1 MYQDPLL
8 LTPGPLTT
16 APETRA
22 AMTRDYGSRDSRFV
36 ALSDAVR
43 AGVLALAGG
52 DETWACVPLQGSGTF
67 AVEAAIGTFVPRAG
81 KLLVLVNGAYGRRMK
96 SIAAVMGRDVNTL
109 VFDETVPVDPE
120 VVDQTLRDDPAVT
133 HVALVHCETT
143 TGVLNP
149 VQDIGDVIARHGR
162 RLLLDSMSAFGALPV
177 DVKTL
182 PVDALMASS
191 NKCLEGV
198 PGMGFVVAPI
208 DALRAAE
215 GNAHSLSLDL
225 QQQQVAFARNGQWRF
240 TPPTQVVAALAEA
253 LRLHAAEG
261 GVEGRGAR
269 YRVNCDHL
277 IAGMKTRGF
286 ETLLRPGIQ
295 APIIVTFHQPETDWF
310 DFEGFYAALR
320 THGFAIY
327 PGKLTQA
334 PTFRVGCIGQ
344 VTVDDIDRFLT
355 AVDLVC
361 EELGR

>member
-1 MYQDPLL
+1 MHEDPLL

-22 AMTRDYGSRDSRFV
+22 AMARDYGSRDSRFV
-36 ALSDAVR
+36 GLSDAVR
-43 AGVLALAGG
+43 RRIVALAGG
-52 DETWACVPLQGSGTF
+52 DESWACVPIQGSGTF
-67 AVEAAIGTFVPRAG
+67 AVEAAIGTFVPRDG

-96 SIAAVMGRDVNTL
+96 TIAAVMGRTVSTL
-109 VFDETVPVDPE
+109 IFDETVPVDPD
-120 VVDQTLRDDPAVT
+120 VLDQALRDDPHVT

-149 VQDIGDVIARHGR
+149 VQAVGDVVAAHGR
-162 RLLLDSMSAFGALPV
+162 RLLLDTMSAFGALPV

-182 PVDALMASS
+182 PLDALMASS

-198 PGMGFVVAPI
+198 PGMGFVVAAI
-208 DALRAAE
+208 DTLRGAE

-225 QQQQVAFARNGQWRF
+225 HQQQVAFARNGQWRF
-240 TPPTQVVAALAEA
+240 TPPTQVVAALATA
-253 LRLHAAEG
+253 LELHAAEG

-269 YRVNCDHL
+269 YRENCARL
-277 IAGMKTRGF
+277 VEGMKARGF
-286 ETLLRPGIQ
+286 ETLLRPAVQ
-295 APIIVTFHQPETDWF
+295 APIIVTFYQPEDDWF
-310 DFEGFYAALR
+310 AFGAFYDALR

-344 VTVDDIDRFLT
+344 VTTSDIDRFLV
-355 AVDLVC
+355 AIDQVC
-361 EELGR
+361 EQLGK